1 MCVVSHGDKFYMIG
15 GSGPL
20 ETINERNAHRLTD
33 NIYSTSIS
41 CKILL
46 CFLTDFRAVYGP
58 KVEEPGSASSL
69 VASVFVTLAAV
80 ASAVFVIA

>member
-41 CKILL
+41 SK
-46 CFLTDFRAVYGP
+46 
-58 KVEEPGSASSL
+58 SSF
-69 VASVFVTLAAV
+69 VF
-80 ASAVFVIA
+80 